1 MLSAWNQGWM
11 LGWFEPMQAR
21 SNSIAGASGDDTCPR
36 AILPIFFDLKKL
48 PALPQRCRRGCCG
61 LWQWDFNT
69 SQTLYPSWR
78 LRSYQDP
85 CQNPLPPFLS
95 PLPLT
100 ENGYSPPHCKKT
112 FWILYQSIDGLQY
125 CSSFRYTAKW
135 LSNTCAFF
143 FRSFSHIG
151 YFRILSIVPCAIQ
164 WVLVN

>member
-1 MLSAWNQGWM
+1 MYSTVVFIRLYHESWAFESLYHSLFIWHLTQEWQYHYPNGDSPFHTDFTPILWITRTKSLGHSAQGWNDSMLSAWNQGWM

-78 LRSYQDP
+78 LRSYHTI
-85 CQNPLPPFLS
+85 
-95 PLPLT
+95 LT
-100 ENGYSPPHCKKT
+100 
-112 FWILYQSIDGLQY
+112 L
-125 CSSFRYTAKW
+125 
-135 LSNTCAFF
+135 
-143 FRSFSHIG
+143 
-151 YFRILSIVPCAIQ
+151 
-164 WVLVN
+164 